1 MNITFKQKVAV
12 AACSILGLGG
22 LGVGSA
28 LAQAPS
34 KSTPAVQAP
43 ASTNEV
49 PDTTAGPDTDNVQ
62 QGDQTTPDTEADAAN
77 EKAEAPEAGG
87 ANHQDRDGVNID
99 YTPGGEAPEA
109 G

>member
-1 MNITFKQKVAV
+1 MNITLKQKVAV

-28 LAQAPS
+28 LAQGPS

-43 ASTNEV
+43 TSANAAPEA
-49 PDTTAGPDTDNVQ
+49 TAGPDTDTVQ
-62 QGDQTTPDTEADAAN
+62 QGDQTTPDTAAEAPN

-87 ANHQDRDGVNID
+87 ANHQDRDGVNVD
-99 YTPGGEAPEA
+99 YTPVGEAPEA